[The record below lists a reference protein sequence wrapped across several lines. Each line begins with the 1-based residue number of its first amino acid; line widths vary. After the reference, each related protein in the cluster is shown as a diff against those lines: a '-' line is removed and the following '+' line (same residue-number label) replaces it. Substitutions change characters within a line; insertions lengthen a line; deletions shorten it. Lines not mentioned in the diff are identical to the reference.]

1 MKRAVGAFV
10 LPLLC
15 LAAAC
20 EESPSMCPLA
30 MDTNLFAPTASL
42 QVTVVDSVTGQSLL
56 PGARGRWI
64 VGTETDSLRYWG
76 NTLAALGPA
85 GRYAVAVEAPGYRPW
100 ARSDIRVRAGEC
112 GPELEEVTA
121 RMQRD

>member
-1 MKRAVGAFV
+1 MKRTVGAFL

-20 EESPSMCPLA
+20 EEPPSMCPL
-30 MDTNLFAPTASL
+30 MDTNLFAPPASL
-42 QVTVVDSVTGQSLL
+42 QVAVVDSVTGQSLL

-76 NTLAALGPA
+76 NTLAAMGPA
-85 GRYAVAVEAPGYRPW
+85 GRYAVAVEAPGYRAW

-112 GPELEEVTA
+112 GPQMEEITA
-121 RMQRD
+121 RLQRD

>member
-1 MKRAVGAFV
+1 MKRTVGAFL

-20 EESPSMCPLA
+20 EESSSVCSLP
-30 MDTNLFAPTASL
+30 MDTDVFAPSPSL
-42 QVTVVDSVTGQSLL
+42 QVAVVDSVTGNSLL

-64 VGTETDSLRYWG
+64 MGTETDSLRHWG

-85 GRYAVAVEAPGYRPW
+85 GRYAVAVEAPGYRAW

-112 GPELEEVTA
+112 GPEMEEVTA
-121 RMQRD
+121 RLQRD

>member
-1 MKRAVGAFV
+1 MKRTVGALL

-20 EESPSMCPLA
+20 DDSETPSSCMLPVFTPA
-30 MDTNLFAPTASL
+30 L
-42 QVTVVDSVTGQSLL
+42 QVAVVDSVSGNTLL
-56 PGARGRWI
+56 PGAGGRWI

-85 GRYAVAVEAPGYRPW
+85 GRYSVVVEAPGYRAW
-100 ARSDIRVRAGEC
+100 ARSDIFVRAGKC
-112 GPELEEVTA
+112 GGESEQVTA
-121 RMQRD
+121 RMQRE